1 MIEIREIEGKK
12 DLKKFIKMPYEIYK
26 RYNFVPL
33 LKAMEMDNLNPDGK
47 SPVFKKMEIV
57 YFLAYRDGKPA
68 GRISAYTATHPVVGI
83 DLNKTGFFGYF
94 ECINDF
100 DVAQRL
106 FEKAE
111 DFLIKKKKKE
121 VVGPASFAY
130 DGLWGVQIEGFER
143 MQMIMIP
150 FHPHYYRNLIEKC
163 GFKKKID
170 FFAWHFNLND
180 APLERIN
187 KAKRIEK
194 IINSKGKLL
203 IRPAN
208 MKNLR
213 EEMDIVKRIY
223 NKAWENNWGTVLLD
237 DADIEHIKNELK
249 PVLIP
254 DAVQIAEFNNEPV
267 GIAVG
272 IPNIFE
278 AIKDMNGK
286 LNPVNIIKLLYR
298 LGKIPFPTLPRLK
311 TGRLLILGVLEK
323 YREGVGVML
332 ATKVMEVG
340 RRLGYKEAEGSLTLE
355 DNYAINNLIRRLG
368 GKPYKRFRVYYKEL
382 K

>member
-1 MIEIREIEGKK
+1 MIEIRQIQGKK
-12 DLKKFIKMPYEIYK
+12 DLKEFIEMPYEIYK
-26 RYNFVPL
+26 DYNFVPL

-47 SPVFKKMEIV
+47 SPVFKKMD
-57 YFLAYRDGKPA
+57 LAYFIAYRNGKPA

-83 DLNKTGFFGYF
+83 DLSRTGFFGYF

-100 DVAQRL
+100 DVAQKL
-106 FEKAE
+106 LEKVE
-111 DFLIKKKKKE
+111 EFLRKRGRKE

-130 DGLWGVQIEGFER
+130 DGLWGIQIDGFDK

-150 FHPHYYRNLIEKC
+150 FHPPYYKDLIEKC

-170 FFAWHFNLND
+170 FFAWHFNLDNT
-180 APLERIN
+180 PLERIN

-208 MKNLR
+208 MKNLK

-237 DADIEHIKNELK
+237 DDDIEHIKNELK

-254 DAVQIAEFNNEPV
+254 DAIQIAEFNDEPV

-278 AIKDMNGK
+278 AIRDMKGK
-286 LNPVNIIKLLYR
+286 LTPLNIIKLLYR
-298 LGKIPFPTLPRLK
+298 LGKIPFP
-311 TGRLLILGVLEK
+311 
-323 YREGVGVML
+323 
-332 ATKVMEVG
+332 
-340 RRLGYKEAEGSLTLE
+340 
-355 DNYAINNLIRRLG
+355 
-368 GKPYKRFRVYYKEL
+368 
-382 K
+382 